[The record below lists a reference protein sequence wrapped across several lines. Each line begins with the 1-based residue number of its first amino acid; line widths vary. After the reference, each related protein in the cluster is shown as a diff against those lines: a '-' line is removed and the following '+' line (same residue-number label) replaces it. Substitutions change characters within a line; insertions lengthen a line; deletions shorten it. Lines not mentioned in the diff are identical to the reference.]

1 MLLHAALNSMSIF
14 CSTRQAEAGSILL
27 SILLIVGRSIRM
39 FWLVSFSGEMIYD
52 SASPDGAI

>member
-39 FWLVSFSGEMIYD
+39 FWLVRFSGED
-52 SASPDGAI
+52 DL